1 MSRAEYVR
9 FCRPRE
15 DRLGHP
21 ERWRNRMRVCVVG
34 AGFSGLAAAE
44 AVQRAG
50 HEVVVLEARDRVGG
64 RVWSQT
70 LPNGAVI
77 ERGAEFIEHYQ
88 NEIFAVVERLGLRLA
103 PTGMAYADREPRGGQ
118 GVDRATL
125 LKAVARVREALTAGP
140 ANPDAPVTL
149 FLNDLGLDP
158 GAHEAIL
165 ARLTITSTHRVAS
178 LPVTVLGDGHSLLNS
193 DESFRVAGGNQGVA
207 LELARRLGP
216 AVYLSTPAQA
226 VVWTDDQVTV
236 RAGGG
241 EIVADRAVITA
252 PARLMR
258 QIAFDPPLPAWKQAA
273 IEGVA
278 YGHAAKLAVPLR
290 EPTGPSATLSTLDH
304 FWTWTAQG
312 AGGAVAPVANCFAGS
327 APALDALQ
335 VAAGPHRWLER
346 LAWLRPDLALAP
358 EGAVLT
364 TWDDDPWIGASYS
377 AALLGQPR
385 QPAEVIRA
393 VGPLHFAGE
402 HTAGL
407 HYATMDGALRSG
419 RRAAEEITASSQ
431 G

>member
-1 MSRAEYVR
+1 
-9 FCRPRE
+9 
-15 DRLGHP
+15 
-21 ERWRNRMRVCVVG
+21 MRICIVG

-44 AVQRAG
+44 AAQRAG

-88 NEIFAVVERLGLRLA
+88 SEIIATIERLGLRLA
-103 PTGMAYADREPRGGQ
+103 PMGMAYADREPRGGR

-125 LKAVARVREALTAGP
+125 EAAVARIREVLATGQGDP
-140 ANPDAPVTL
+140 NEPVTT
-149 FLNDLGLDP
+149 FLNGLDLDP
-158 GAHEAIL
+158 GAHEAIV
-165 ARLTITSTHRVAS
+165 ARLTITSTQPAAD
-178 LPVTVLGDGHSLLNS
+178 LPVAVLGDGHSLLNR

-207 LELARRLGP
+207 LELARLLGP
-216 AVYLSTPAQA
+216 AVHLSTPAQA
-226 VVWTDDQVTV
+226 VTWSDDHVTV
-236 RAGGG
+236 RAEGIDV
-241 EIVADRAVITA
+241 EVDRAVLAA
-252 PARLMR
+252 PARLMQR
-258 QIAFDPPLPAWKQAA
+258 IAFDPPLPAWKQVALA
-273 IEGVA
+273 GVA

-290 EPTGPSATLSTLDH
+290 EPAAPGATLSVPDH
-304 FWTWTAQG
+304 FWTWTATS
-312 AGGAVAPVANCFAGS
+312 ADGAVAPVAGCFAGS
-327 APALDALQ
+327 TPALEALQ
-335 VAAGPHRWLER
+335 VSAGPQRWLER

-377 AALLGQPR
+377 TVLIGKLR
-385 QPAEVIRA
+385 QPAELIRA

-419 RRAAEEITASSQ
+419 RRAAEEIMAL